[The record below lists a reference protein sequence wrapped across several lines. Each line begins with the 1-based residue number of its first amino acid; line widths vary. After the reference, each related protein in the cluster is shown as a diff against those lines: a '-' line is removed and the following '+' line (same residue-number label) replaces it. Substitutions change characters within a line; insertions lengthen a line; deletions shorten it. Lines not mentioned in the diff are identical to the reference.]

1 MSKSEEKE
9 SDAKN
14 EEQSAK
20 QTANGHFPTKI
31 LWLVLIFGA
40 GWWLYKNPQ
49 IAGQGKAWVQE
60 VFEQPEKQTENLRQV
75 SDIDVNVENL
85 QKQIVMLQTELF
97 NLKNSMPAP
106 QEPIDTQKLDEL
118 YNKFDTIEK
127 TNMNII
133 DSKADASAV
142 LGMMSRLDVLEKKV
156 GLISKT
162 TDESAL
168 ILTAAML
175 VKDAAGRGG
184 SFVYEAEVLRQLAQN
199 NPQLEDSLSVIE
211 KAAQDGVVTNAR
223 LINDFDDI
231 YKTLLKKQKEAAA
244 QTWKDRVLAK
254 LSDFVKVRKVN
265 EAEKEEIKILQNLK
279 NIRSFVQEENFSRAA
294 EELSLPEN
302 AVLAEDA
309 GLQKW
314 LGLVSSKLD
323 FERAVSKIS
332 TYSLAVMKVNAIKK
346 EAME

>member
-20 QTANGHFPTKI
+20 QAANSHFPTKI
-31 LWLVLIFGA
+31 FWLVLILGA

-49 IAGQGKAWVQE
+49 VAGQGKAWVQE
-60 VFEQPEKQTENLRQV
+60 AFKQPEKQ
-75 SDIDVNVENL
+75 VENL
-85 QKQIVMLQTELF
+85 SPVSKVNIENLQNQIAMLQSELF
-97 NLKNSMPAP
+97 NLKNSMPVS

-118 YNKFDTIEK
+118 YNKFDAIEK

-168 ILTAAML
+168 ILTAVML

-199 NPQLEDSLSVIE
+199 NPQLEDALSVIE

-265 EAEKEEIKILQNLK
+265 EAEKEDIKILQNLK

-314 LGLVSSKLD
+314 LGQVSSKLD